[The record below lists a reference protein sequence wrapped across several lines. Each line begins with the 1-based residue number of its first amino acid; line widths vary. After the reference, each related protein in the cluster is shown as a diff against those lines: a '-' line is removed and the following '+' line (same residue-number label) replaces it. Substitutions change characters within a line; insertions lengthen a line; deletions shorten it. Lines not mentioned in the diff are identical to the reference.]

1 MDLGLLII
9 GDEILSGRRE
19 DKHFAKVRELLAAR
33 GLQLAWVRYVGDD
46 RPRIESVLRETFA
59 GKDIVFCCGGIGA
72 TPDDHT
78 RQAAAAALDVPIVL
92 HPEAAELITERC
104 AEMAREGRGSA
115 DMSLPENRQRLRMGE
130 FPEGARIVP
139 NPFNRIPG
147 FSVGSHWFMPG
158 FPVMAWPMIE
168 WILDTHYRELFFER
182 STALLAFMA
191 RGLPESVVTPA
202 LEAVEAAF
210 TQVKVFCLPSAG
222 TIQRPGHLELG
233 VKGDPESVEAACRM
247 LREAVLLLGGEID
260 ELPSAG

>member
-1 MDLGLLII
+1 
-9 GDEILSGRRE
+9 
-19 DKHFAKVRELLAAR
+19 
-33 GLQLAWVRYVGDD
+33 
-46 RPRIESVLRETFA
+46 
-59 GKDIVFCCGGIGA
+59 FCCGGIGA

-202 LEAVEAAF
+202 LEAVETAF

-222 TIQRPGHLELG
+222 TIRRPGHLELG

>member
-78 RQAAAAALDVPIVL
+78 LQAAAAALDVPIVL

-104 AEMAREGRGSA
+104 ADMAREGR
-115 DMSLPENRQRLRMGE
+115 
-130 FPEGARIVP
+130 
-139 NPFNRIPG
+139 
-147 FSVGSHWFMPG
+147 
-158 FPVMAWPMIE
+158 
-168 WILDTHYRELFFER
+168 
-182 STALLAFMA
+182 
-191 RGLPESVVTPA
+191 
-202 LEAVEAAF
+202 
-210 TQVKVFCLPSAG
+210 
-222 TIQRPGHLELG
+222 
-233 VKGDPESVEAACRM
+233 
-247 LREAVLLLGGEID
+247 
-260 ELPSAG
+260 